1 MHKYKYNHCGLM
13 CGSGVGRAHSG
24 AGVRVSDPRA
34 AADPRLG
41 PRGAEPRGRDTGR
54 PRPMEGGW
62 SDVGEDGGS
71 VVAEAG
77 TGGELQQSPPVT
89 TASHTTH
96 GDQGVTHCR

>member
-1 MHKYKYNHCGLM
+1 M

-24 AGVRVSDPRA
+24 AGVRVLDPRA

-62 SDVGEDGGS
+62 RDVGEDGGS

-77 TGGELQQSPPVT
+77 TGGELQQSPPVP